1 MPGSDSSWL
10 MEFEVKAKID
20 RTLTH
25 DEQLKR
31 AIDACELDESTGT
44 PDYYSFQMWFSA
56 RSGTCQRNDL
66 PLDVR
71 DGPSP
76 SIKHAWIRKLMERHV
91 EMTLRADEVLSS
103 KSGGRRWRELK
114 LLRSLIAPDDA
125 RMEKMLSGAVEL
137 ARDLGAKAETLVG
150 KTAAA
155 IRARFFAALAT
166 QDQEL
171 AVRCLGALAT
181 HESGHDDGEID
192 YLNAL
197 CALSSQQYQVAESY
211 AKRVSPGDR
220 DFAKAQRIVLE
231 ANAWQGNTKAVSAL
245 LTSEIAA
252 QLSSCERLLLA
263 LAAILGS
270 EEPNTTFHEVRNWVG
285 VVSISPAD
293 AAYNRYAKCH
303 VRAMVELHEG
313 LSDLELK
320 WHAKNIDS
328 LCQTDVPTR
337 ILQLAASVGLIS
349 GSLKS
354 VSEDA
359 AASWASIILQPDDQF
374 RGYDYLEF
382 QLSQLTRLGAYEAV
396 LEYINNA
403 ASSIDR
409 LPEETQTALT
419 LLGVFNAE
427 RTADRSLNQWMALA
441 QKYADHSR
449 VDATLADARVRRRL
463 EGLQPMSQ
471 LSYREALKQLQA
483 LQAKNST
490 WLDCGMISLGFFRVL
505 ELELNKH
512 LVAPLRWIE
521 LPAPSE
527 RERKL
532 WKPFEHRAKGLE
544 LGPLR
549 TFVSGCLEF
558 SDEPRAAGALEIWR
572 SRMTEKGR
580 ATLDRSIGS
589 GGSVWTVLEWISTE
603 ACRKYR
609 NPPAHTEFL
618 DLDTAVACR
627 EHVDKAL
634 DDWSL
639 VFLRSTCDEA

>member
-1 MPGSDSSWL
+1 MSGSDSSWL
-10 MEFEVKAKID
+10 VEFEVKAKID

-44 PDYYSFQMWFSA
+44 PDYCSFQMWFSV
-56 RSGTCQRNDL
+56 RSSTCQHDSL

-71 DGPSP
+71 DGPSS
-76 SIKHAWIRKLMERHV
+76 SIRHAWLRRLMERHV

-114 LLRSLIAPDDA
+114 LLRSLIAPDDD
-125 RMEKMLSGAVEL
+125 RMEKVLSGAVEL

-150 KTAAA
+150 KSAAA
-155 IRARFFAALAT
+155 IRARFFAAIAT
-166 QDQEL
+166 KDQEL

-181 HESGHDDGEID
+181 HESDHDDGEID

-197 CALSSQQYQVAESY
+197 CALNAQQYEAAESY

-245 LTSEIAA
+245 LASEVAI
-252 QLSSCERLLLA
+252 QLSSCEKLLLA
-263 LAAILGS
+263 HATLLGS
-270 EEPNTTFHEVRNWVG
+270 KEPNATFEEVINWVG
-285 VVSISPAD
+285 VVSISPED
-293 AAYNRYAKCH
+293 VAYNRYAKSH
-303 VRAMVELHEG
+303 VRAMVELHEA
-313 LSDLELK
+313 LVDLELK
-320 WHAKNIDS
+320 RRAQNS
-328 LCQTDVPTR
+328 SSPCPTDAPTR
-337 ILQLAASVGLIS
+337 VLQLAAAVGLIS
-349 GSLKS
+349 DSLKS
-354 VSEDA
+354 VLEDG
-359 AASWASIILQPDDQF
+359 AASWASSVLQPDDQF
-374 RGYDYLEF
+374 RGYDYWEF
-382 QLSQLTRLGAYEAV
+382 QLNQLTRLGAYDAV
-396 LEYINNA
+396 MENINSA
-403 ASSIDR
+403 LPSIDR
-409 LPEETQTALT
+409 LPEETQTAVA
-419 LLGVFNAE
+419 LLGVFVAE
-427 RTADRSLNQWMALA
+427 RTAHQSLGGWVALA
-441 QKYADHSR
+441 KKLAGHSD

-483 LQAKNST
+483 LQAKNSS

-512 LVAPLRWIE
+512 LVAPLRRVA

-527 RERKL
+527 LERKV
-532 WKPFEHRAKGLE
+532 WQPFQRKANGFE

-549 TFVSGCLEF
+549 TFVSGCIEF
-558 SDEPRAAGALEIWR
+558 SGEPRAAQALEIWR
-572 SRMTEKGR
+572 SMMTEAGR
-580 ATLDRSIGS
+580 TALNRCVGGS
-589 GGSVWTVLEWISTE
+589 ESVWTVLEWISTE

-618 DLDTAVACR
+618 DLDTAAACR

-634 DDWSL
+634 DDLSL
-639 VFLRSTCDEA
+639 VFLRAAQ